1 MTEDANNDPIGNAL
15 NLSPIDKSS
24 GDKFVNDLIASAHDD
39 SAKQDFELARANIH
53 SMIMSG
59 QEAMETLSQIA
70 SSSQHPRAFEVLAK
84 LMDTMLNANKDLMT
98 LQEKIREIHRKKFY
112 NQLLTSD
119 RLKNRLRP
127 LFTEDEYVG
136 VIDNKYY
143 KFECLICEQK

>member
-15 NLSPIDKSS
+15 NLAPIDNSS
-24 GDKFVNDLIASAHDD
+24 GDKFVNDLMVKSHDD

-98 LQEKIREIHRKKFY
+98 LQEKIRQIDAADSPISDKAKTINNNLFVGSTSELQKVLQDMKKH
-112 NQLLTSD
+112 
-119 RLKNRLRP
+119 
-127 LFTEDEYVG
+127 DES
-136 VIDNKYY
+136 
-143 KFECLICEQK
+143 